1 MNTNITSAD
10 LIDFLGNEL
19 TSERQNFI
27 EAQLRNNSELR
38 NQLEELQSLRVDMQT
53 VSDARPSSRADDRFA
68 AMLNQATEEMEMPKT
83 KVRRLP
89 LYQLLAVAASLLLV
103 FSLGW
108 HFGQGRQQTDRQELA
123 ANRALMLE
131 LMSGQKT
138 SSRIQATTVALNATS
153 ADPELTE
160 NLGYLLRNDA
170 NANVRLAAIKALRRF
185 PDDPLVHRVLLDAM
199 ESDLQEIVRLQ
210 LLETLVQLRIK
221 EAAPYLEELIQNDT
235 LPQHLRDAARM
246 GTFKLL

>member
-1 MNTNITSAD
+1 MNTNITNVE
-10 LIDFLGNEL
+10 LIDFLGVEL
-19 TSERQNFI
+19 TPQRQGFI
-27 EAQLRNNSELR
+27 ATQLKTDPALR
-38 NQLEELQSLRVDMQT
+38 RQLEELQLLRTDVQT
-53 VSDARPSSRADDRFA
+53 APDVTPGSRADDRFA
-68 AMLNQATEEMEMPKT
+68 AMLAQAMEEPQLPRKV
-83 KVRRLP
+83 VRRLP
-89 LYQLLAVAASLLLV
+89 LYRILAVAASLLLV

-108 HFGQGRQQTDRQELA
+108 HFGQGRQNTDRQELA

-131 LMSGQKT
+131 LMNGQKT
-138 SSRIQATTVALNATS
+138 SSRIRATTVAMNAPS

-160 NLGYLLRNDA
+160 NLGYLLHNDP
-170 NANVRLAAIKALRRF
+170 NANVCLAAIKALKRF
-185 PDDPLVHRVLLDAM
+185 PNDPLVHRVLLAAM
-199 ESDLQEIVRLQ
+199 ESNLQEVVRLQ